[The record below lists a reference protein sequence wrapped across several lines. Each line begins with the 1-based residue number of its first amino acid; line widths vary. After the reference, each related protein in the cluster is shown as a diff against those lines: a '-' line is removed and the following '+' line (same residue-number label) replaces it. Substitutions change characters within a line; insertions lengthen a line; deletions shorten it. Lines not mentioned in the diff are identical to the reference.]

1 METRHHTS
9 LGPVSQRGSD
19 VRTKY
24 FHAADVI
31 EGIGYRVGAYSSA
44 TVLTAY
50 MVVNAYHIEAKGK
63 EYWLIGRP
71 FTFALLERN
80 KRRDLEHK
88 AYFIALL
95 GCLSLDGPP
104 RYIILASS
112 GENAVW
118 CANPGD
124 YGLRELTNEEVLAT
138 PRSIR
143 KQARADRRKSGHTG
157 LYCPDVSRLPL
168 LAKAAIGLLGVTSVG
183 LHEEASQIGPPQPRS
198 WAIQAAKMLRML
210 QSIDTVHLDI
220 GRLRSDWPRGKMEV
234 KLTRWSGG
242 DQIDA
247 MCLPLS
253 YEADGEMVK
262 FSRARGYPITSPTAP
277 FGASNMWWVLG
288 DLWLHNLARD
298 PELQK
303 KLTAARIIVLTLLG
317 TPWNQIIIPRGF
329 CAKDKLEPY
338 FRELDIPELST
349 APREIL
355 KFSAEARELW
365 PTLRTGLVCPDESKA
380 DEISRIA
387 EELANDKPMTVH
399 GALNPVKLCCGNIL
413 KTCLNEGRIEL
424 AQFGWRVG
432 LISEP

>member
-1 METRHHTS
+1 MEAGHHTS
-9 LGPVSQRGSD
+9 LGPVSHHGPD
-19 VRTKY
+19 IKY

-31 EGIGYRVGAYSSA
+31 EGIGYRVGAYSSS

-50 MVVNAYHIEAKGK
+50 MVVNAYHVEAKGK
-63 EYWLIGRP
+63 EYWLIGKA
-71 FTFALLERN
+71 FTFALLDPD

-95 GCLSLDGPP
+95 GCLSLDGQPG
-104 RYIILASS
+104 YIILAS
-112 GENAVW
+112 GDDDAIW
-118 CANPGD
+118 TANPRD
-124 YGLRELTNEEVLAT
+124 YGLRELTCDEVDAK
-138 PRSIR
+138 PRRIR
-143 KQARADRRKSGHTG
+143 KQARADWRKSGRTG
-157 LYCPDVSRLPL
+157 LYCPDVDRLQL
-168 LAKAAIGLLGVTSVG
+168 LARAAAGLLSQTTVG
-183 LHEEASQIGPPQPRS
+183 LHDEASKISTTQPR
-198 WAIQAAKMLRML
+198 WALQAVKMLRML
-210 QSIDTVHLDI
+210 QTIDTVYLDI
-220 GRLRSDWPRGKMEV
+220 GRLRSDWPRGKTEV
-234 KLTRWSGG
+234 KLTKWSGG

-247 MCLPLS
+247 LCLPLC

-262 FSRARGYPITSPTAP
+262 FSRARGYPITSPNAP
-277 FGASNMWWVLG
+277 FAASSMWWVLG

-303 KLTAARIIVLTLLG
+303 KLTAARVIVFTLLG

-338 FRELDIPELST
+338 LRELDISELLG
-349 APREIL
+349 APREIR
-355 KFSAEARELW
+355 KFSAEAREIW
-365 PTLRTGLVCPDESKA
+365 PKSRTGLVCPDERKA
-380 DEISRIA
+380 DEISRLA

-432 LISEP
+432 L